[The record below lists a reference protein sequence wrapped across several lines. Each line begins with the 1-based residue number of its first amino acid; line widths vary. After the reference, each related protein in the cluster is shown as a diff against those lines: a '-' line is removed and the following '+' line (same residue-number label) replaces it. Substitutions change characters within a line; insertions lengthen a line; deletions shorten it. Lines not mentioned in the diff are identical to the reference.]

1 MCEWHGWRKLVQLIL
16 SLGSRIKGRNSERVL
31 TPKAY
36 DAPDAVSRPRLLVRV
51 THRLTIALV
60 LEGLRLE
67 VRASQQ
73 EETLILE
80 LSHCRNLA
88 HTYDHPVAMDEIK
101 RLQEEFARAQVGRAE
116 FCGQSCCASF

>member
-1 MCEWHGWRKLVQLIL
+1 MQLIL

-60 LEGLRLE
+60 LECLE

-88 HTYDHPVAMDEIK
+88 HTYDHPVTMDEIK